1 VLKKTKHLKK
11 NYKIYNVKKIQF
23 NISMLLHTNLYK
35 LYILLNIRKI
45 NNEICYIIN
54 FGMSTN
60 MNNVILY
67 FKIGVIFTIIIYFIA

>member
-1 VLKKTKHLKK
+1 MLKKTKHLKK